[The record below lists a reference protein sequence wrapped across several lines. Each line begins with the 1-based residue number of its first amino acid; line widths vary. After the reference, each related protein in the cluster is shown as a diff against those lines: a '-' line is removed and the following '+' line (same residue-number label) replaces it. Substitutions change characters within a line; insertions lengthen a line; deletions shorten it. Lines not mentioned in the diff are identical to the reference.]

1 MNNPN
6 DPTVVLTDINAALSS
21 SEQEAEAADRPAAL
35 LVVGGDLN
43 GTIFNLF
50 PGDITVGRNADN
62 LIPLEFQGISRY
74 HMTIVVSET
83 DEQVTLND
91 GGSKNGTYLN
101 NKRLIDPQALEKGDI
116 IKIGSMALK
125 YLPKGDPERLTYDKL
140 NYEANVDAFTGCYNK
155 TYFNNT
161 CSREVK
167 KSKVTGHP
175 LSLMLFDLDH
185 FKKVNDNFGHDA
197 GDYVLK
203 ELADLIREH
212 GAREMDTFARYGGEE
227 FVILLPKTTIK
238 QAYEIAERIRKS
250 VEEHSFVYE
259 EDTLPITIS
268 VGIADYREGVDNGTD
283 LFKRADKAVYGAKNE
298 GRNRVAFFR
307 E

>member
-6 DPTVVLTDINAALSS
+6 DPTVVLTDIDAALSS
-21 SEQEAEAADRPAAL
+21 SENEASDRPAAL

-74 HMTIVVSET
+74 HMSVVVSEE
-83 DEQVTLND
+83 DGSVVLKD

-101 NKRLIDPQALEKGDI
+101 NQKLEDNKPLEKGDI
-116 IKIGSMALK
+116 IKIGCMALK
-125 YLPKGDPERLTYDKL
+125 YIPKGDPERLTYDKL
-140 NYEANVDAFTGCYNK
+140 NYEASIDAFTGCYNK

-161 CSREVK
+161 CDREVK

-185 FKKVNDNFGHDA
+185 FKNVNDNFGHDA

-203 ELADLIREH
+203 VLADLIREH

-250 VEEHSFVYE
+250 VEDHSFVYE
-259 EDTLPITIS
+259 GDTLPITIS
-268 VGIADYREGVDNGTD
+268 IGIADYRQGVETGTD
-283 LFKRADKAVYGAKNE
+283 LFKRADKAVYTAKGD